1 MRAVGAFE
9 IEFTAEAEQWIMSLP
24 DREFKAVAGALDLL
38 EMTGPALGRPAVDTI
53 KGSRHKNMKE
63 LRAFGGSIR
72 ALFAFDPE
80 RNAIVLVGGDKRDD
94 WKGWYER
101 NIPLADD
108 LLDAHLAALRK
119 ELT

>member
-1 MRAVGAFE
+1 MLAVGAFE
-9 IEFTAEAEQWIMSLP
+9 IEFTAEAEQWIMSLT
-24 DREFKAVAGALDLL
+24 DGEFKAVAGALDLL
-38 EMTGPALGRPAVDTI
+38 EAKGPALGRPAVDTI

-80 RNAIVLVGGDKRDD
+80 RNAIVLVGGDKRND

-101 NIPLADD
+101 NIPIADQLYD
-108 LLDAHLAALRK
+108 EHLTEINRK
-119 ELT
+119 TG

>member
-1 MRAVGAFE
+1 MAQFD
-9 IEFTAEAEQWIMSLP
+9 IEFTTEAEAWLMGLH

-38 EMTGPALGRPAVDTI
+38 EATGPILGRPAVDTI

-63 LRAFGGSIR
+63 LRAFGGTIR
-72 ALFAFDPE
+72 ALFAFDPQ

-101 NIPLADD
+101 NIPKADQLFD
-108 LLDAHLAALRK
+108 EHLAEVKRSA
-119 ELT
+119 

>member
-1 MRAVGAFE
+1 MGAFE

-38 EMTGPALGRPAVDTI
+38 EAKGPALGRPAVDTI

-101 NIPLADD
+101 IIPIADRLFD
-108 LLDAHLAALRK
+108 KHLA
-119 ELT
+119 ELDRTTG